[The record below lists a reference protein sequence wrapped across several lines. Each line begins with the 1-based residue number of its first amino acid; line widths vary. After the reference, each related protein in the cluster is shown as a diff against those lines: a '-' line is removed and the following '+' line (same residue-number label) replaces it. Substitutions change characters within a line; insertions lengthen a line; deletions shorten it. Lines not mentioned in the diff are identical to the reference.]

1 MVGSYATPPPCS
13 TTAAPKAT
21 ESVFATSFADTFQ
34 MPLRYATIHLSLPV
48 QDSGV
53 RQALPST

>member
-13 TTAAPKAT
+13 TTAAPKAA
-21 ESVFATSFADTFQ
+21 ESVFATSFADTRQISF
-34 MPLRYATIHLSLPV
+34 RYATIHLSLPV